1 MALAASCARS
11 VFRSSSFRNVASK
24 VATEAKATPSP
35 FRISGQKP
43 PFPHFFRAPVEMS
56 FCVES
61 LLPYHTA
68 TASSL
73 MTSMLSVS
81 RRSYGWLS
89 EVGNDDV

>member
-1 MALAASCARS
+1 MAFAASCARS
-11 VFRSSSFRNVASK
+11 VFRSSSFRNAATK
-24 VATEAKATPSP
+24 VATEVKAVRSP
-35 FRISGQKP
+35 FRFSGQKP
-43 PFPHFFRAPVEMS
+43 PSPRLFRAPVELS
-56 FCVES
+56 CCVES

-89 EVGNDDV
+89 EGL

>member
-1 MALAASCARS
+1 MAFAASCARS
-11 VFRSSSFRNVASK
+11 VFRSSSFRNAATK
-24 VATEAKATPSP
+24 VATEVKAVRSP
-35 FRISGQKP
+35 FRFSGQKP
-43 PFPHFFRAPVEMS
+43 PSPRLFRAPVELS
-56 FCVES
+56 CCVES

-89 EVGNDDV
+89 EGQDETR